1 MGKTKEKVI
10 DLKPK
15 VDKISKEH
23 LENLQKVVNAVNKLQ
38 FNIGQ
43 IEAQKH
49 SLLHNL
55 TETQGNIQRLQEMLV
70 KEYGTYDINL
80 DDGKINWPKDEK

>member
-15 VDKISKEH
+15 VDKISKEE
-23 LENLQKVVNAVNKLQ
+23 LEELQKVVNSVNAIQ
-38 FNIGQ
+38 FSIGRL
-43 IEAQKH
+43 EAQKH
-49 SLLHNL
+49 AALHEL
-55 TETQGNIQRLQEMLV
+55 GRSQDMIGILQDKLV

-80 DDGKINWPKDEK
+80 EDGTINWPKDEK